1 MKGIDIFM
9 DNELYILNSINKGIK
24 MGMDSIST
32 IAEKVGDGNFKDDL
46 LFQYDKYNDILNKV
60 NAELKN
66 HNDFPSELPP
76 MQKVMGYFDI
86 QLSTINDKSNS
97 HIAEM
102 LIKGTNMGIIE
113 GVKLKNQNPT
123 ASEPI
128 QNILDEF
135 IKFQENN
142 VEKLKK
148 YL

>member
-1 MKGIDIFM
+1 MNNAQYVL
-9 DNELYILNSINKGIK
+9 NEINKGIK

-32 IAEKVGDGNFKDDL
+32 ISEKVGDGNFKDDL

-60 NAELKN
+60 NSELRN
-66 HNDFPSELPP
+66 YNNFPEELPP
-76 MQKVMGYFDI
+76 MQKVMGYMDI
-86 QLSTINDKSNS
+86 QMSTITDKSNS

-113 GVKLKNQNPT
+113 GIKLKNQNPT
-123 ASEPI
+123 LDTKI

>member
-1 MKGIDIFM
+1 M
-9 DNELYILNSINKGIK
+9 DSPEYILNEINKGIK

-32 IAEKVGDGNFKDDL
+32 ISEKIGDGNFKDDL
-46 LFQYDKYNDILNKV
+46 LFQYEKYNDILNKV
-60 NAELKN
+60 NSELKN
-66 HNDFPSELPP
+66 YNDLPAELPP
-76 MQKVMGYFDI
+76 IQKVMGYVDI
-86 QLSTINDKSNS
+86 QVNTLADKSNS

-113 GVKLKNQNPT
+113 GVKLKNKNPD
-123 ASEPI
+123 ADPKI

>member
-1 MKGIDIFM
+1 MN
-9 DNELYILNSINKGIK
+9 NEVYILNEINKGIK

-66 HNDFPSELPP
+66 HNDFPAELPP
-76 MQKVMGYFDI
+76 IQKVMGYVDI

-123 ASEPI
+123 ASEPVK
-128 QNILDEF
+128 NILDEF

>member
-1 MKGIDIFM
+1 M
-9 DNELYILNSINKGIK
+9 DNPQYVLNEINKGLK

-32 IAEKVGDGNFKDDL
+32 ISEKVEDNTFKNDL
-46 LFQYDKYNDILNKV
+46 LFQYDKYNEILNRV
-60 NAELKN
+60 NSELKN
-66 HNDFPSELPP
+66 FDDFPKELPP
-76 MQKVMGYFDI
+76 MQKTMGYIEI
-86 QLSTINDKSNS
+86 QMSTLNDKSNS

-113 GVKLKNQNPT
+113 GVKLKNRNPDI
-123 ASEPI
+123 EPTI
-128 QNILDEF
+128 SNILDDF

>member
-1 MKGIDIFM
+1 M
-9 DNELYILNSINKGIK
+9 DNGQYILNEINKGIK

-32 IAEKVGDGNFKDDL
+32 VAEKVGDGNFKDDL

-60 NAELKN
+60 NSELKN
-66 HNDFPSELPP
+66 YNDFPAELPP
-76 MQKVMGYFDI
+76 MQKVMGYIDI
-86 QLSTINDKSNS
+86 QVSTLSDKSNS

-113 GVKLKNQNPT
+113 GVKLKNQNPN
-123 ASEPI
+123 ADIKI